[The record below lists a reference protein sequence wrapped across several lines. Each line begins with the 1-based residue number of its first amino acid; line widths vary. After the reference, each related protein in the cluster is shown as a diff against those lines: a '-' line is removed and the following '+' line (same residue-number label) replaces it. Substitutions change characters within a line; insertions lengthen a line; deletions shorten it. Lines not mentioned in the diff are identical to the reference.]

1 MSSTKVLFF
10 GEQARINPVQLGHY
24 ATKHVIDQSRGVEAT
39 VAHGLTTDQTATPT
53 NASVTSSPI
62 TRQTPDLHERHVSMP
77 PAVAGNTTSL
87 CDTYA
92 APTQQKCIGLV
103 QAFPPFT
110 PNLPPRLRKARPGR
124 RERALLRLQR
134 EADLLQETAT
144 EQQNQATV
152 PMQSHGTVEARLGAT
167 NVVLPLPG
175 SNATD
180 EVSRPTPGDLA
191 PRRKA
196 RPGRRERAALRRLQ
210 QQAGILQEPSTLQQV
225 EAPGLRP
232 GPDPT
237 LSPTT
242 THADASSLV
251 VEGDV
256 VGKDGVQSSHD
267 QQLAEPVS
275 TLAQGQA
282 NDVQKVAA
290 SQHDHPSISPPPY
303 DPIAL
308 GLEAERF
315 ILQQH
320 GSRQYPTEAMA
331 HDQPQ
336 ERHLVD
342 WAIQWQ
348 EAASGLPRDGAS
360 TATVTLPQ
368 IHSEQAEGGAPLGM
382 ANVESLPSHHWQPK
396 PFTPSSPPMALAG
409 LPIRNFQND
418 EYEAPCAFP
427 SEWPV
432 PTAHQAPEM
441 VTRAPYETPMG
452 TMLEQAGAFP
462 AQQTG
467 APYAQELVQFPAALE
482 PHSLPLSQAIYPFVD
497 CPGPCPPNC
506 PTRLRL
512 ARAHPRHQGRPLS
525 RLPYPTR
532 FDPFSDDLDS
542 EWEARYY
549 PAADA
554 GEPNSPTSP
563 ISPATATSASA
574 PTPRTAGLNAGHSP
588 CSSCERLARAGEE
601 ILYTTCCGYK
611 SATVPA
617 GDDETDGVTMAI
629 PVRRERKRGGLVGS
643 TPSWYLDQRQAHR
656 YLALLRCLEYHAILR
671 AKAKEANPEDSDRPP
686 LTPLWTHFPELLEPI
701 SEVPPQNMLHLHLS
715 GN

>member
-10 GEQARINPVQLGHY
+10 GEQTRINPVQLGHY
-24 ATKHVIDQSRGVEAT
+24 ATKHVIDQSRVVEAT

-87 CDTYA
+87 CDTAA
-92 APTQQKCIGLV
+92 APTQQKCLGPE
-103 QAFPPFT
+103 QAFPRFT

-124 RERALLRLQR
+124 RERALLRFQR
-134 EADLLQETAT
+134 EAGLLQETVT
-144 EQQNQATV
+144 QQQNQATA
-152 PMQSHGTVEARLGAT
+152 PIAGHGTVEAWMGAT
-167 NVVLPLPG
+167 NVVLSSPG
-175 SNATD
+175 SNGIG
-180 EVSRPTPGDLA
+180 EVSRPTPGDLP

-196 RPGRRERAALRRLQ
+196 RPGRRERALRRLQ
-210 QQAGILQEPSTLQQV
+210 REAEILQDPSMLQRV

-237 LSPTT
+237 LSPTPTPT

-251 VEGDV
+251 VEGDA

-282 NDVQKVAA
+282 DDVENAAA
-290 SQHDHPSISPPPY
+290 SQHDQHSISPPPY

-308 GLEAERF
+308 GLEAARF

-320 GSRQYPTEAMA
+320 GSSQYPTEAMA

-382 ANVESLPSHHWQPK
+382 ANVESLPSHHWQPQ
-396 PFTPSSPPMALAG
+396 PFTPSMTLNQG
-409 LPIRNFQND
+409 GEVPIGNLQND
-418 EYEAPCAFP
+418 EYEAPYAFP

-432 PTAHQAPEM
+432 PTAQQAPEM
-441 VTRAPYETPMG
+441 
-452 TMLEQAGAFP
+452 
-462 AQQTG
+462 
-467 APYAQELVQFPAALE
+467 
-482 PHSLPLSQAIYPFVD
+482 
-497 CPGPCPPNC
+497 
-506 PTRLRL
+506 
-512 ARAHPRHQGRPLS
+512 
-525 RLPYPTR
+525 
-532 FDPFSDDLDS
+532 
-542 EWEARYY
+542 
-549 PAADA
+549 
-554 GEPNSPTSP
+554 
-563 ISPATATSASA
+563 
-574 PTPRTAGLNAGHSP
+574 
-588 CSSCERLARAGEE
+588 
-601 ILYTTCCGYK
+601 
-611 SATVPA
+611 
-617 GDDETDGVTMAI
+617 
-629 PVRRERKRGGLVGS
+629 
-643 TPSWYLDQRQAHR
+643 
-656 YLALLRCLEYHAILR
+656 
-671 AKAKEANPEDSDRPP
+671 
-686 LTPLWTHFPELLEPI
+686 
-701 SEVPPQNMLHLHLS
+701 
-715 GN
+715 

>member
-1 MSSTKVLFF
+1 MSSTKVFVF

-24 ATKHVIDQSRGVEAT
+24 ATKHVIDQSREVEAT

-53 NASVTSSPI
+53 NGNVTSSPMSRI
-62 TRQTPDLHERHVSMP
+62 TPDLHECHIPMP
-77 PAVAGNTTSL
+77 PAVAGDTTTL
-87 CDTYA
+87 RDTSA
-92 APTQQKCIGLV
+92 APTQQGCFGPE
-103 QAFPPFT
+103 QAFPPFR

-124 RERALLRLQR
+124 RERAFLRLQR
-134 EADLLQETAT
+134 EAGVLQETAAQ
-144 EQQNQATV
+144 QQNQATD
-152 PMQSHGTVEARLGAT
+152 PIAGHGTVEAGMGAT

-175 SNATD
+175 SNGTD
-180 EVSRPTPGDLA
+180 EVSRTPGDLA

-196 RPGRRERAALRRLQ
+196 RPGRRERALRRLQ

-225 EAPGLRP
+225 EAPGLRT

-237 LSPTT
+237 LSPTPT
-242 THADASSLV
+242 TPADTSSLV

-256 VGKDGVQSSHD
+256 VGKDGVQSSPD
-267 QQLAEPVS
+267 QQLAELAS

-282 NDVQKVAA
+282 DDVQKAAA

-308 GLEAERF
+308 GLEAARF

-320 GSRQYPTEAMA
+320 GSSQYPTEAMA

-342 WAIQWQ
+342 WALQWQ

-360 TATVTLPQ
+360 TAIVTLPQ
-368 IHSEQAEGGAPLGM
+368 IQSEQAEGGAPLGM
-382 ANVESLPSHHWQPK
+382 ANVGSLPSHHWQPQ
-396 PFTPSSPPMALAG
+396 PFTPSMTLNQGGAV
-409 LPIRNFQND
+409 PIGNLQND
-418 EYEAPCAFP
+418 EYEAPYAFP

-432 PTAHQAPEM
+432 PATHQAPGM
-441 VTRAPYETPMG
+441 MTRAPYETPMG
-452 TMLEQAGAFP
+452 TMLEQARAFP
-462 AQQTG
+462 PQQTG
-467 APYAQELVQFPAALE
+467 APYAHELVQFPAALE

-512 ARAHPRHQGRPLS
+512 ARAHQGRPLS

-542 EWEARYY
+542 QWEARYY

-554 GEPNSPTSP
+554 GEPNSLTSP
-563 ISPATATSASA
+563 ISPATATSTSA

-629 PVRRERKRGGLVGS
+629 PVRRERKRVALVGS